1 MQHGA
6 WYAAWTLVCSMDF
19 VTQHDEIMKH
29 ELDHATRLTTFH
41 PAPLPGIVVSPVPL
55 VTDWSVSVQLWF
67 SSTIF
72 YTSW

>member
-1 MQHGA
+1 M
-6 WYAAWTLVCSMDF
+6 
-19 VTQHDEIMKH
+19 QHDEVMLHDEVMQH
-29 ELDHATRLTTFH
+29 ELDHATRFTRFY
-41 PAPLPGIVVSPVPL
+41 PAPLSGIVVSPVPL